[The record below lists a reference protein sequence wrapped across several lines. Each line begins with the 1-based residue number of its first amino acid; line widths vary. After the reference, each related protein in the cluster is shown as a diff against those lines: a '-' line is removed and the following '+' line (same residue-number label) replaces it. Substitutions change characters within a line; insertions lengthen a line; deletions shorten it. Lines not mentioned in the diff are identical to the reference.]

1 MSTSNKVFLAAIIL
15 SIVAIAYMPPLPPN
29 PIKIGEWTLF
39 HAEPAIYDYLSL
51 PLALLI
57 CSVGLVIAGIKL
69 RSDTT
74 KRR

>member
-15 SIVAIAYMPPLPPN
+15 SIVAIAYMPPLPETS
-29 PIKIGEWTLF
+29 KTIGEWTIF
-39 HAEPAIYDYLSL
+39 HLTPPIYDYLSL

-57 CSVGLVIAGIKL
+57 ASVGLIIAGIKL
-69 RSDTT
+69 